1 MSHQLF
7 KITNSMKQTII
18 LFSLLLLQSCQ
29 SQEATKISI
38 YFDVKGY
45 ITTQINSLNASKPKV
60 SKTVTV
66 GDKAETKVI
75 SGIDW
80 AKELEFFVETDL
92 NKPAFVGSYDI
103 IENDSLKSYQ
113 LKSTGKNLVKYLI
126 IRKKGVEQEE
136 ISAQIK
142 ESNYLYESEKNLK
155 AVFEGKQLKSYQ
167 IEGFQKVILGEKKP
181 YKIAGE
187 IL

>member
-1 MSHQLF
+1 MSHELH
-7 KITNSMKQTII
+7 KITNSMKQTIL
-18 LFSLLLLQSCQ
+18 LFSLILFQSCQ
-29 SQEATKISI
+29 SQEATKISL

-45 ITTQINSLNASKPKV
+45 ISNQINLLNAAKPKV

-66 GDKAETKVI
+66 GDKVETKVI

-80 AKELEFFVETDL
+80 AKELEFFVESDL

-103 IENDSLKSYQ
+103 VENDSLKSYH
-113 LKSTGKNLVKYLI
+113 LKSSGKNLVKYLI
-126 IRKKGVEQEE
+126 IKKKDNGQEE
-136 ISAQIK
+136 ISAQIS
-142 ESNYLYESEKNLK
+142 ESNYLYESEKNLQ
-155 AVFEGKQLKSYQ
+155 AVFENKKLKSYQ

-181 YKIAGE
+181 YKIAGQ